1 MTNKDQF
8 WFFVYFDLFFKMQDV
23 GYVYDCDAG
32 AWIANF
38 RGNNGKWVYNQAEM
52 LKQCTPFSLD
62 RAFETAMGYM
72 LDRQNNGL
80 EHFRFI

>member
-32 AWIANF
+32 AWIANSEAIM
-38 RGNNGKWVYNQAEM
+38 GSGYIT
-52 LKQCTPFSLD
+52 KQKC
-62 RAFETAMGYM
+62 
-72 LDRQNNGL
+72 
-80 EHFRFI
+80 